1 MRLDRSLVRTDFR
14 DFITPALVAMRQR
27 AITGPKGELSVHKYL
42 VYSAYGWLALS
53 GTLHFVIDVLS
64 QFLRGKRPPGME
76 TALYY
81 GLNSAYALGQVAFG
95 LLGLFLAWRAMN
107 VVSQTPVLVLTVAAA
122 LGWLAITFLFMEY
135 REPKFNI
142 SIFLALTLAAF
153 FTR

>member
-1 MRLDRSLVRTDFR
+1 M
-14 DFITPALVAMRQR
+14 
-27 AITGPKGELSVHKYL
+27 HKYL